1 MAELE
6 VVVTAVV
13 EAAAGERELVWLVT
27 GVDVGED
34 VEVEGVGITTD
45 NAFVVKSFSSLSV

>member
-1 MAELE
+1 M
-6 VVVTAVV
+6 VVTAVV